1 MRNRV
6 RMLRDE
12 MARARKK
19 IHETEKKAVEIEE
32 TKQRND
38 EEFIRKRVETEAKG
52 AALKKLGGQ
61 RLELAKE
68 IKEKRYQA
76 FL

>member
-19 IHETEKKAVEIEE
+19 INETEKKATEIEE

-38 EEFIRKRVETEAKG
+38 EEFIRKRDVAVAKG
-52 AALKKLGGQ
+52 AALKKLGGE
-61 RLELAKE
+61 RLAL
-68 IKEKRYQA
+68 
-76 FL
+76 